1 MSNYNLVKV
10 LSNHRAGWCQYHSSM
25 GCSCPTHQDAIEFHK
40 CASKG
45 GWAGLT
51 EKVEPGGIR
60 GCARGSGP
68 SAAAAEP
75 PAPENLVTS
84 GEGMQM
90 AQSPSHSGAHG
101 HRALDSSGR
110 RVLQLNTSSFK
121 GASNSGLHPTHSGNT
136 CRPDNLSHIREN
148 PVTWFPTPFF
158 YHGDRKEDPRWTLE
172 QQGPSDPGS
181 TSSDNKDASDTTDKR
196 GGGWK
201 CADSQITTSSS
212 SVKARQNRVL

>member
-1 MSNYNLVKV
+1 MPIYNLVKI
-10 LSNHRAGWCQYHSSM
+10 LSNHRAGWCQYHGSL
-25 GCSCPTHQDAIEFHK
+25 GCSFCPTHQDAIEFHK

-60 GCARGSGP
+60 GCACGSGP
-68 SAAAAEP
+68 PAAAAGP

-84 GEGMQM
+84 WEGMQM
-90 AQSPSHSGAHG
+90 AQPPSHSGAHG

-110 RVLQLNTSSFK
+110 RVLQFNTSSFK

-136 CRPDNLSHIREN
+136 CRPDNLSHTREN

-158 YHGDRKEDPRWTLE
+158 YHGDRKENWTLDAE
-172 QQGPSDPGS
+172 APGEH
-181 TSSDNKDASDTTDKR
+181 
-196 GGGWK
+196 
-201 CADSQITTSSS
+201 
-212 SVKARQNRVL
+212 